1 MRKIS
6 SILTLLLLCL
16 CGNLS
21 AQTRLTNIADGV
33 YYLVCS
39 ANSGYAYY
47 DGENQYLRRTATD
60 QDNAKFTITQGEGEY
75 EGWYTIQTSNGNYVV
90 AGSDIANHSTA
101 AGTNVKVVASGQE
114 TNENKWWAFTV
125 DASNASWVDIFPKQ
139 ATLTT
144 TTPAWNFASDHNGA
158 NQAVGLYDASNG
170 NSNWLL
176 VTPIDDFNPNRVISL
191 NFGSGSG
198 NALFCDGINKVPA
211 AAWNNLPAG
220 TNSNGRGDLVTWNGT
235 APQTLS
241 PNWSVNWSAGGTYNY
256 TNVNENIIKGYLDD
270 GSGVTINLSN
280 LPFTTGYDV
289 YIYRA
294 TDTPNYYFSPITVTM
309 QINGNECT
317 KSYTTSV
324 DANGIGYFGTDKW
337 GRSRNA
343 TSVMG
348 TNVICI
354 KGLNAQNITIKGIR
368 NGDARGCIAAVQIV
382 ETGVSNV
389 INVPGDTYDASG
401 VTTPVYL
408 AKNGDLT
415 IVNAT
420 PEIRSK
426 IDVTG
431 VTGTVTF
438 DGYVNINYT
447 LTDPNDAVY
456 EGTYNDIY
464 WADQA
469 TECPPMNGVT
479 FDNKVFTK
487 TSSVA
492 ATLTADISFP
502 FPVCTNGATPSTGI
516 KSDLGGSMWF
526 AKNDNTGDY
535 VCATNE
541 QNTTF
546 GYRTQDNFKWYIYPS
561 FADGQFSFKIK
572 HNNGKY
578 IPSFAEAQEYDTKN
592 YLVEEASAGTFYY
605 MPCTQ
610 EKSGFSINADGAIFL
625 TINTSGTD
633 KPIWSWNKVT
643 GNATH
648 TGSNLTFPRAEVTL
662 ADLQVQLATYQ
673 GIEKFIIPSGSI
685 VVGPNEFANPTEI
698 NAAIDAANNV
708 NTSDAEAILTYLE
721 GEDCAKL
728 KLYQNKLAE
737 IGQPLANVQFLMKG
751 TYGTLILPCA
761 AERPAGLKYY
771 TCAQV
776 NGTALVLVEHNDDL
790 DDKTPYIVEQISGEE
805 HDKYA
810 IVGWNRLANTDPTT
824 YTIGRLTGV
833 LTEGGATVPDGGYIL
848 ARNTTTG
855 KQGFFLTNGTVKCP
869 QYKCYLTVGG
879 GATAPKELYFDNEG
893 TTTGI
898 EAIFGGENE
907 EVVIYDLSGKRLS
920 RLQKGV
926 NIVNGHKVIV
936 K

>member
-1 MRKIS
+1 MRKIY

-21 AQTRLTNIADGV
+21 AQERLTTIADGV

-235 APQTLS
+235 DPQTLS
-241 PNWSVNWSAGGTYNY
+241 PNWSVNWSTGGTYNY

-389 INVPGDTYDASG
+389 INVDGDTYDASG

-408 AKNGDLT
+408 VKNGDLT

-438 DGYVNINYT
+438 DGFVNINYT
-447 LTDPNDAVY
+447 LTDPNGAVY
-456 EGTYNDIY
+456 NGTYNDIY
-464 WADQA
+464 WEGDA
-469 TECPPMNGVT
+469 TELPMNGVT
-479 FDNKVFTK
+479 FNNKELTK
-487 TSSVA
+487 TGSV

-502 FPVCTNGATPSTGI
+502 FPVCSNSVEKSTGI
-516 KSDLGGSMWF
+516 KSDLGKSMWF
-526 AKNDNTGDY
+526 AKTDDTGDY
-535 VCATNE
+535 VCANNE

-572 HNNGKY
+572 HHNEKY
-578 IPSFAEAQEYDTKN
+578 IPSFTGSQNSNTKN
-592 YLVEEASAGTFYY
+592 YLVEESQAGTFYY
-605 MPCTQ
+605 MPCTNN
-610 EKSGFSINADGAIFL
+610 KYGFSINSEGAFFL
-625 TINTSGTD
+625 TVNTSGTD
-633 KPIWSWNKVT
+633 QAIWSWQKPSNS
-643 GNATH
+643 TH
-648 TGSNLTFPRAEVTL
+648 EGSNLTFPKVEITL
-662 ADLQVQLATYQ
+662 ADLQEQLAPYQ
-673 GIEKFIIPSGSI
+673 EIEKFEILSGSI
-685 VVGPNEFANPTEI
+685 VVGPTEFANPTEI

-708 NTSDAEAILTYLE
+708 NTTEAEAILTYLE
-721 GEDCAKL
+721 GEECAKL
-728 KLYQNKLAE
+728 KVYQNKLTE
-737 IGQPLANVQFLMKG
+737 IGKPLANVQFTMKG
-751 TYGTLILPCA
+751 QYGTLILPC
-761 AERPAGLKYY
+761 PASLPTNLSVYSCSRIDE
-771 TCAQV
+771 TT
-776 NGTALVLVEHNDDL
+776 GTTLVLTPVATSMSA
-790 DDKTPYIVEQISGEE
+790 KTPYIIESTEAG
-805 HDKYA
+805 
-810 IVGWNRLANTDPTT
+810 
-824 YTIGRLTGV
+824 YTIIGWSYLTAEDGNTIDAGLLTGV
-833 LTEGGATVPDGGYIL
+833 LAAGGATVPDGGYVL
-848 ARNTTTG
+848 ARNKKTEQ
-855 KQGFFLTNGTVKCP
+855 QGFFRTSSGVTCP
-869 QYKCYLTVGG
+869 QYKCYLTLPA
-879 GATAPKELYFDNEG
+879 ATTAAKELYFDNEG
-893 TTTGI
+893 ATTGI